1 MSDCCVTILCPP
13 MQEERLLDL
22 LLTFAASEI
31 FTSVPLAAHGVSSG
45 HMSAAEQV
53 RGRAR
58 ATQVQVLLTAQA
70 KDGLLAE
77 IRQQFPGVHFRYWA
91 VPIMDMGKIE

>member
-1 MSDCCVTILCPP
+1 MSDCCLTILCPP
-13 MQEERLLDL
+13 MHEERLLDL
-22 LLTFAASEI
+22 LLVFAGSEI

-58 ATQVQVLLTAQA
+58 ATQVQVLISTQA
-70 KDGLLAE
+70 KEALLAE
-77 IRQQFPGVHFRYWA
+77 IRQEFPGIHFRYWTA
-91 VPIMDMGKIE
+91 PVMEMGKIE